1 MNESIKQM
9 GPNNTK
15 YNILDFSPSKAP
27 VAPPSKKKGKG
38 KNFNKQGTILG
49 VLGQGTLAE
58 LDDEDS
64 EEDQDYL
71 ASLEEH
77 RKRQAEEEV
86 ISDQKLHEIEKNR
99 LDQEI
104 R

>member
-1 MNESIKQM
+1 M
-9 GPNNTK
+9 GNTK

-38 KNFNKQGTILG
+38 KNYNRQNTTIRG

-58 LDDEDS
+58 MDDEDS
-64 EEDQDYL
+64 SEDQDYL

-86 ISDQKLHEIEKNR
+86 ISDQKLHEIEKSR

-104 R
+104 K